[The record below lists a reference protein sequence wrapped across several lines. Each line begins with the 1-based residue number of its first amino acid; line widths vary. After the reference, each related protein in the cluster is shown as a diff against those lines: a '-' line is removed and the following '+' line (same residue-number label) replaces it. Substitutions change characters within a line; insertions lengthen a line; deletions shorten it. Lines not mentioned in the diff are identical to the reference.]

1 VTSENFETLI
11 TRRVDFQSERL
22 NRLEKTMGNVETIA
36 RRIEQVGNQADKN
49 HNYLFGNG
57 IPGLDERVR
66 NLETKVEE
74 LNKVVTEWAK
84 AVKWVAGIAGGY
96 VLLEIVKFI
105 LANI

>member
-1 VTSENFETLI
+1 MSENFETLI

-22 NRLEKTMGNVETIA
+22 NKLEHTMGNIETMA

-57 IPGLDERVR
+57 VPGLDERVR
-66 NLETKVEE
+66 LLEIKLDEM
-74 LNKVVTEWAK
+74 NKVVTDWAK

-96 VLLEIVKFI
+96 VLLEVIKFI
-105 LANI
+105 LSGI